1 MCVAAQMS
9 NIQEAWNNL
18 LLLNT
23 VNILDEHSSGVC
35 GGNSLS
41 QSMSDR
47 RNAIKT
53 QFAQDS

>member
-18 LLLNT
+18 LLLNM
-23 VNILDEHSSGVC
+23 VNILDEHSSGVS